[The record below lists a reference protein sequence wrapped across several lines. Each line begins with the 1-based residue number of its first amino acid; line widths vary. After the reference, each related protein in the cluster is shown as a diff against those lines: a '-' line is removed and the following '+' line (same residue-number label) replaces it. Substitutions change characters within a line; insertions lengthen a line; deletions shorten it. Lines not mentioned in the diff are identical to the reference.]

1 MLRAR
6 KEMSQTTV
14 LADTVME
21 DLQKDVQGFRVI
33 AEILKSQTG
42 IQLIENE
49 KNLFLMA
56 GRLNKVLRKLEIS
69 EYQEYI
75 VLLKSGNP
83 EYLGE
88 LVSAMTTNTTQFFRE
103 DEHFDLLKTVVKDI
117 LARKGADKDL
127 RIWVSASS
135 TGQEAYT
142 IAMVLEEERASLPQF
157 NLKLL
162 STDIDVEVLKKASQG
177 IYSQAEINSAPP
189 HFRQKYFQTLPNTE
203 PQMFQVSSRLR
214 DSVRF
219 AQMNLLADTYPF
231 KFPFDIIFC
240 RNVLIYFDR
249 PTSEVIISKFAKA
262 LNKDAYLFLGHSE
275 TGMMKNVSFKP
286 AGGALYQRKI

>member
-1 MLRAR
+1 MLRAK
-6 KEMSQTTV
+6 KEITQNTV

-21 DLQKDVQGFRVI
+21 DLQKDVQGFKAI

-42 IQLIENE
+42 IQLVENE

-69 EYQEYI
+69 EYKDYI
-75 VLLKSGNP
+75 ALLKSGDP
-83 EYLGE
+83 SYLGD

-103 DEHFDLLKTVVKDI
+103 DEHFELLKTVVKDVMT
-117 LARKGADKDL
+117 RKGADKDL

-142 IAMVLEEERASLPQF
+142 IAMVLDEARTSLPQF

-162 STDIDVEVLKKASQG
+162 STDIDPEVLRKASQG
-177 IYSQAEINSAPP
+177 IYSQNEINSAPP
-189 HFRQKYFQTLPNTE
+189 HYRQKYFEALPKSD
-203 PQMFQVSSRLR
+203 PKMYQISSRLR
-214 DSVRF
+214 ESVRF
-219 AQMNLLADTYPF
+219 AQLNLLADAYPF

-249 PTSEVIISKFAKA
+249 PTSEVIISKFSKA
-262 LNKDAYLFLGHSE
+262 LSKDAYLFLGHSE
-275 TGMMKNVSFKP
+275 TGMMKNPTFKP